1 MDFGW
6 LRDSFIFIQS
16 KFSGS
21 WIFFSWFL
29 VGKLLDFHHHHHNHY
44 FLVSSQSHRYKVKV
58 SIVCLD
64 FLKLIEL
71 IKWILFSIIEREREK
86 KNRLWFSIYLSMA
99 EIFSLLFQRPPEQ
112 IFINQPV
119 NPKIIYQSNHTKK
132 TIKEKYS
139 NRKIISNFLI
149 DLSTTKWMNEWMNDK
164 II

>member
-64 FLKLIEL
+64 FFEID
-71 IKWILFSIIEREREK
+71 WIDKVNFVFHHHRERERK

-99 EIFSLLFQRPPEQ
+99 EIFSLLFKCPPEQ
-112 IFINQPV
+112 IFINQPAS
-119 NPKIIYQSNHTKK
+119 QSIQKSFINQITQKK
-132 TIKEKYS
+132 TIKKRYP

-149 DLSTTKWMNEWMNDK
+149 DLSTTK
-164 II
+164 